1 MAIARLFILV
11 TAFTLAAHGASS
23 ATGSASEF
31 VAQLGDQ
38 AINVLRTTDTD
49 LGDREARFRGL
60 LRQGFDLGF
69 IGRFALGPHW
79 RRATAE
85 QRSDYLEVFGD
96 YVLQTYSSRLG
107 GYAGE
112 TMTIVAERRAGEKDS
127 LVQTE
132 IARPSGPAISAE
144 WRVRNIDGR
153 QRIIDITIE
162 GVSMAVT
169 KRSEFSAVIQ
179 SRGVDGLIAALRAH
193 TNKVSATA
201 SRN

>member
-1 MAIARLFILV
+1 MA
-11 TAFTLAAHGASS
+11 
-23 ATGSASEF
+23 
-31 VAQLGDQ
+31 
-38 AINVLRTTDTD
+38 
-49 LGDREARFRGL
+49 
-60 LRQGFDLGF
+60 F

-79 RRATAE
+79 RWATAE
-85 QRSDYLEVFGD
+85 QQSDYIEVFGD

-112 TMTIVAERRAGEKDS
+112 SMTIVAERPAGEKDS

-144 WRVRNIDGR
+144 WRVREFDGGY
-153 QRIIDITIE
+153 RIIDITIE

-179 SRGVDGLIAALRAH
+179 SRGVDGLIAALRVHA
-193 TNKVSATA
+193 NKIPATA